1 MADSA
6 SAVPPLRLGAVP
18 PAASP
23 DFLCSPRGDPSLV
36 PLELLT
42 RFLDA
47 AQSDGARAARAAF
60 ELAQLILRR
69 EPTNRLVRDYLPM
82 IEMKLK
88 LLGEEEDEEDE
99 EEEEEDEDDA
109 KTADGSEEGKA
120 ADPDAKSCRSP
131 AETSDSKQ

>member
-1 MADSA
+1 ME

-88 LLGEEEDEEDE
+88 LLGEEEDEE
-99 EEEEEDEDDA
+99 EEEEDDDDDDA

-120 ADPDAKSCRSP
+120 SREADEKSCCP
-131 AETSDSKQ
+131 VEPSDRKQ